1 MLVCGVVLL
10 CAVVFGF
17 DSFCFF
23 ANGIDVAEGGHWVR
37 PILTIHMD
45 IRVYIC
51 MCYI

>member
-23 ANGIDVAEGGHWVR
+23 ANGIGVAEGGHWVR
-37 PILTIHMD
+37 P
-45 IRVYIC
+45 R
-51 MCYI
+51 